1 MGTWSYIEGADS
13 RIYGRTSPGNE
24 HSVDLVYQVTW
35 TPASSV
41 DTYPGDSGIFTSGIP
56 LVRQRLPAG
65 VYGSDSF
72 LKTYVCRSVE
82 SAPVREG
89 TFVFRVTCRFGSFG
103 PTGDFG
109 YCQVTRSSS
118 IRQAQMW
125 RMGVSF
131 PSNYDAAWPVSADI
145 GGSKVDL
152 RGNPKTYE
160 VPQQN
165 ITVEVLWDRTAVVG
179 GSAQGEPPWATWS
192 GYVGQR
198 NSATFLGADI
208 GQLLYRGFQAA
219 PLQEWYKIQHNFVWD
234 AWGHLEQFGIP
245 LPTGMPQCTSGTSV
259 LGVTILQ
266 ADKIGWMQK
275 YPTKSAISN
284 VLNAQQLSELTSPVP
299 AFP

>member
-1 MGTWSYIEGADS
+1 MGTWSYIEVADS
-13 RIYGRTSPGNE
+13 RIYGLTSPGNE
-24 HSVDLVYQVTW
+24 HSVDLVYQVKW
-35 TPASSV
+35 TPASSS
-41 DTYPGDSGIFTSGIP
+41 DTYPGDSEIFTSGIP
-56 LVRQRLPAG
+56 KVRERLPAA
-65 VYGSDSF
+65 VYGSNGF
-72 LKTYVCRSVE
+72 LKSYVCRSVE

-89 TFVFRVTCRFGSFG
+89 TYVFRVTCRFGSFG
-103 PTGDFG
+103 ATGDFG

-125 RMGVSF
+125 RMGAAF

-165 ITVEVLWDRTAVVG
+165 ITVEVLWDRTAG
-179 GSAQGEPPWATWS
+179 GQGEPPWSAWS
-192 GYVGQR
+192 GYVGNR
-198 NSATFLGADI
+198 NSAAFLGAAV
-208 GQLLYRGFQAA
+208 GQMLYRGFQAA

-245 LPTGMPQCTSGTSV
+245 LPTGYPNCTNGTTV
-259 LGVTILQ
+259 LGVVILQ
-266 ADKIGWMQK
+266 ADLIGWMQK
-275 YPTKSAISN
+275 YPTKSSIGS
-284 VLNAQQLSELTSPVP
+284 VLTSAQLSELTNPVP

>member
-1 MGTWSYIEGADS
+1 MGTWSYIEVADS
-13 RIYGRTSPGNE
+13 RVYALSSPGNE
-24 HSVDLVYQVTW
+24 HSVDLVYQVRW
-35 TPASSV
+35 TPASSA
-41 DTYPGDSGIFTSGIP
+41 DTYPGESGIYTSGIP
-56 LVRQRLPAG
+56 KVRQRLPTT

-72 LKTYVCRSVE
+72 LKSFVCRSVE
-82 SAPVREG
+82 FAPVREG
-89 TFVFRVTCRFGSFG
+89 TYVFRVTCRFGSFG
-103 PTGDFG
+103 STGDFS

-125 RMGVSF
+125 RMVDSF
-131 PSNYDAAWPVSADI
+131 PTNFDAAWPVSSDI

-152 RGNPKTYE
+152 RGNPRTYE

-165 ITVEVLWDRTAVVG
+165 ITVEVLWDRTAL
-179 GSAQGEPPWATWS
+179 ATYGEPPWALWS
-192 GYVGQR
+192 GYVGNR
-198 NSATFLGADI
+198 NSAAFLGAAT

-245 LPTGMPQCTSGTSV
+245 LPTGMPQCTNGTNV
-259 LGVTILQ
+259 LGVIILQ

-275 YPTKSAISN
+275 YPTKSALSTILTST
-284 VLNAQQLSELTSPVP
+284 ALSELTTPIP

>member
-1 MGTWSYIEGADS
+1 MGTWSYIETADS
-13 RIYGRTSPGNE
+13 RIYSLTSPGNE

-35 TPASSV
+35 TPASGG
-41 DTYPGDSGIFTSGIP
+41 DAYPGDGGIFTSGIP
-56 LVRQRLPAG
+56 RVRERLPAG
-65 VYGSDSF
+65 IYGQNNF

-89 TFVFRVTCRFGSFG
+89 TYVFRVTCRFGSFG
-103 PTGDFG
+103 ATGDFG

-125 RMGVSF
+125 RMGAAF

-165 ITVEVLWDRTAVVG
+165 ITVEVLWDRTAFSG
-179 GSAQGEPPWATWS
+179 QGEPPWSTWS

-198 NSATFLGADI
+198 NSATLLGADI
-208 GQLLYRGFQAA
+208 GQLLYRGFQSA

-275 YPTKSAISN
+275 YPTKSSIGS
-284 VLNAQQLSELTSPVP
+284 VLTSAQLSELTNPVP